1 MTQGAFAAVTNGDH
15 ILLVKPPDWV
25 SQFSGHWNFP
35 GGVVEEGEALENGA
49 EREVFEETG
58 IHCSIEELLDTAHNE
73 TFNTSITIFKAT
85 YLSGELVIQEKEISD
100 ADWFP
105 IKDALSLPLAFDIKK
120 TLEKLITLPKK
131 S

>member
-1 MTQGAFAAVTNGDH
+1 MTRGAFAAVIKDNQ

-35 GGVVEEGEALENGA
+35 GGVVEEGESLENGA

-58 IHCSIEELLDTAHNE
+58 IHCSIDGLLDTAHNE
-73 TFNTSITIFKAT
+73 TFNTSITIFKAI
-85 YLSGELVIQEKEISD
+85 YISGELVIQEKEISD
-100 ADWFP
+100 AAWFP
-105 IKDALSLPLAFDIKK
+105 IKDALSLPLAFEIKK
-120 TLEKLITLPKK
+120 TLEKLIALSNK